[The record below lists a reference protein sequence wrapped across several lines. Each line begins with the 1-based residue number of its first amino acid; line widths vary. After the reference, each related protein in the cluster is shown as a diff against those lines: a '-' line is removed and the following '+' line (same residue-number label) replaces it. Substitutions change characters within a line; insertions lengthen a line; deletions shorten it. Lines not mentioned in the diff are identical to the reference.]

1 VAVASARTVSWLVAA
16 ALTGPLV
23 GCTTIDPGNNYSLAT
38 DTFDSDYFYCHV
50 EPEFIFQ
57 QNCGPGDPSAF
68 PSDTGS
74 CHFSA
79 AVSGMNLQAHAA
91 IDCGGG
97 DHPTITGLAS
107 TGTGSAAASNYAA
120 VSFEMNRDYTMAPL
134 WLRPTGQIAHPRTI
148 FPESDMTVR
157 QLLST
162 WASK

>member
-1 VAVASARTVSWLVAA
+1 MAVAFAKTVPWLVAA
-16 ALTGPLV
+16 VLAGPQV
-23 GCTTIDPGNNYSLAT
+23 ACTTIDPGDNYSLAT

-79 AVSGMNLQAHAA
+79 AVSGMNLQAHPA

-97 DHPTITGLAS
+97 DHPTIAGLAS
-107 TGTGSAAASNYAA
+107 TGTSSPAAGNYAA

>member
-1 VAVASARTVSWLVAA
+1 MSSAKKRPWHVAA
-16 ALTGPLV
+16 FLAGPLV
-23 GCTTIDPGNNYSLAT
+23 GCTTINPGPNYSLGT
-38 DTFDSDYFYCHV
+38 DTFDADYFYCHV

-74 CHFSA
+74 CHYSA
-79 AVSGMNLQAHAA
+79 AVSGMNLQSHPP

-97 DHPTITGLAS
+97 DQPTIVGLGNTGA
-107 TGTGSAAASNYAA
+107 GSPAASNYAA

-134 WLRPTGQIAHPRTI
+134 WLRPTGQIAHPRVI
-148 FPESDMTVR
+148 FPASDMTVR

>member
-1 VAVASARTVSWLVAA
+1 MSRPLAQGETDTRRYVEAPSGRPRYVPETRRKSNGPRRRRRAIVVAVAFAKTVPWLVAA
-16 ALTGPLV
+16 ALAGPQV

-79 AVSGMNLQAHAA
+79 AVNGMNLQAH
-91 IDCGGG
+91 
-97 DHPTITGLAS
+97 PAS
-107 TGTGSAAASNYAA
+107 
-120 VSFEMNRDYTMAPL
+120 R
-134 WLRPTGQIAHPRTI
+134 LRGR
-148 FPESDMTVR
+148 
-157 QLLST
+157 
-162 WASK
+162 

>member
-1 VAVASARTVSWLVAA
+1 MDVASGKTVPWLVAA
-16 ALTGPLV
+16 AFAGPLV
-23 GCTTIDPGNNYSLAT
+23 GCTTIDPGNSYSLAN

-57 QNCGPGDPSAF
+57 QNCGPGDPS
-68 PSDTGS
+68 DTGS

-79 AVSGMNLQAHAA
+79 AVSGMNLHAHDA

-97 DHPTITGLAS
+97 DHPTIAGLTG
-107 TGTGSAAASNYAA
+107 TGTGSDAASNYAA